1 MAVRELPNN
10 IEAEQAVLGA
20 MFLSKAALEKTVEI
34 LKESSFYSEKNGKI
48 FSALK
53 ALDERKVPIDITT
66 LTEELKSKN
75 LLNEIG
81 GVEYLTEVLESVPNA
96 ANIDYYTKII
106 EDKAT
111 LRELIERATE
121 ITTMGYNE
129 ENSVSETVE
138 EAEKKILGIIKNKRS
153 TEFKTIQDVI
163 KTTEKN
169 LEVLSESK
177 GEITGL
183 PTGWA
188 DIDRITSGLHEN
200 ELIIIAARPA
210 MGKTAFALNLATH
223 IATHTDKSVALFNLE
238 MGAEQLAVRILASLG
253 QIDQTK
259 LRTGNLQNE
268 DWKRVTEAI
277 SQLENAKLFMDD
289 TPGITIGEIRA
300 KCRRLANSENG
311 LGIVIIDYLQL
322 ITSNGKYGSNR
333 QQEVSDI
340 SRALKTMAMELKV
353 PVIALAQLSRAVEQ
367 REDKRPI
374 MSDLRESGSIEQDA
388 DIVSFLYRDDYYNK
402 QARDDSQTSISEF
415 IIGKHRSGP
424 TATIEL
430 LFKRNTS
437 TFLNYMKNMENRGGP
452 NE

>member
-20 MFLSKAALEKTVEI
+20 MFLSKTALEKTVEI
-34 LKESSFYSEKNGKI
+34 LKESSFYSQKNGKI

-66 LTEELKSKN
+66 LTEELQAKN
-75 LLNEIG
+75 LINEIG